1 MRYPQLKPLPTSREM
16 VDVFRGYNHNLRIS
30 NGEFFNMKNLTS
42 DNYPVLSPRGKR
54 GVYAKPAS
62 PQGMVAK
69 ETLCYVDGSDFVI
82 GQNRISMGLSTAE
95 EDCPKELV
103 SMGAYVIILP
113 DKKFINTAK
122 PEDRGNI
129 EATFESDGDVTFTL
143 ARVDGSAYEAQ
154 FTQKDAPENPE
165 NSTLWVDTST
175 TPNVLKQWSESAGMW
190 VSIATTYVKIQ
201 STGIGTQF
209 SVGDGVVISGL
220 KDQEEQISALEGA
233 AIIQDKGDD
242 YIVIIGILDKAET
255 LKTKVTI
262 KRTMPVMDF
271 IIEANNR
278 LWGCRYGLD
287 DNGEFVNRLYAS
299 KLGDFK
305 NWNCFAGVSTDS
317 YFANLGTDG
326 YFTGAITH
334 LGAALF
340 FKEHC
345 LHKVYGN
352 VPSDFTVQDTACRGV
367 QSGCENSM
375 AIVNEIL
382 YYKARNAVCSYDG
395 SLPTEISYPL
405 GNVQYFDAVGGA
417 HGNKYYLSMSD
428 GYGAWNLFVFDTA
441 KGLWHRE
448 DDLHA
453 IEFVSYRG
461 EMYCVD
467 AEDRNIITLLGS
479 HEEDEKV
486 VEWMAE
492 TGELGVSSPDMKYVS
507 RITLRMSLEPG
518 SEMKVYAQYDMSDE
532 WILTCAFRG
541 TDLRSFS
548 VPIRP
553 RRCDFMRLKFE
564 GIGPA
569 KIYSITKTIE
579 QGSDRSL

>member
-1 MRYPQLKPLPTSREM
+1 
-16 VDVFRGYNHNLRIS
+16 
-30 NGEFFNMKNLTS
+30 
-42 DNYPVLSPRGKR
+42 
-54 GVYAKPAS
+54 
-62 PQGMVAK
+62 MVAK
-69 ETLCYVDGSDFVI
+69 ETLCYVDGKDFVI
-82 GQNRISMGLSTAE
+82 GQNHIDMGLSTAA

-113 DKKFINTAK
+113 DKKYINTAK
-122 PEDRGNI
+122 PDDRGDI
-129 EATFESDGDVTFTL
+129 EATYESDGDVTFTL
-143 ARVDGSAYEAQ
+143 TRSDGTVYEAQ
-154 FTQKDAPENPE
+154 YTQKDAPENPE
-165 NSTLWVDTST
+165 NATLWVDTST

-190 VSIATTYVKIQ
+190 VSIETTYIKIQ
-201 STGIGTQF
+201 SAGIGAQF

-220 KDQEEQISALEGA
+220 KDQTTQITALEGA
-233 AIIQDKGDD
+233 AIVQDKGDD
-242 YIVIIGILDKAET
+242 YIVVIGILDEAVT
-255 LKTKVTI
+255 INSKVTI
-262 KRTMPVMDF
+262 KRTMPVMDY

-287 DNGEFVNRLYAS
+287 DNGEFVNRLYAC

-317 YFANLGTDG
+317 YFANVGTDG
-326 YFTGAITH
+326 YFTGAVTH

-367 QSGCENSM
+367 QAGCSKSL

-382 YYKARNAVCSYDG
+382 YYKDRNAVCAYDG
-395 SLPTEISYPL
+395 SLPTEISYAL
-405 GNVQYFDAVGGA
+405 GNENYYSAVAGA
-417 HGNKYYLSMSD
+417 HGNKYYISMAD
-428 GYGAWNLFVFDTA
+428 GYGQWNLFVYDTA

-453 IEFVSYRG
+453 TEFVSWRG

-479 HEEDEKV
+479 GDPDEKV
-486 VEWMAE
+486 VQWMAE
-492 TGELGVSSPDMKYVS
+492 TGELGISSPDMKYIS
-507 RITLRMSLEPG
+507 RITLRMLLEPG
-518 SEMKVYAQYDMSDE
+518 AEMAIYAQYDMSEE
-532 WILTCAFRG
+532 WILMCHFRG

-553 RRCDFMRLKFE
+553 RRCDYMKLRFE
-564 GIGPA
+564 AKGMG
-569 KIYSITKTIE
+569 KIYSMTKTIE
-579 QGSDRSL
+579 QGSEWS

>member
-1 MRYPQLKPLPTSREM
+1 MQYPQLKVIPSQRQM

-30 NGEFFNMKNLTS
+30 DGEFFDMTNMTS
-42 DNYPVLSPRGKR
+42 DHYPVLSPRGKR
-54 GVYAKPAS
+54 GVWAKPAS

-69 ETLCYVDGSDFVI
+69 ETLCYVDGKDFVI
-82 GQNRISMGLSTAE
+82 GEDRISMELSTAA

-113 DKKFINTAK
+113 DKQYINTAK
-122 PEDRGNI
+122 PEDRGSI

-143 ARVDGSAYEAQ
+143 ARVDGTAYEAQ
-154 FTQKDAPENPE
+154 YTQKDAPEDPE
-165 NSTLWVDTST
+165 NATLWVDTST

-190 VSIATTYVKIQ
+190 VSIETTYIKIQ
-201 STGIGTQF
+201 SSGIGAQF
-209 SVGDGVVISGL
+209 SIGDGVVISGL
-220 KDQEEQISALEGA
+220 KDQTSQISALEGA
-233 AIIQDKGDD
+233 AIVQDKGEDF
-242 YIVIIGILDKAET
+242 IVVIGILDEAVT
-255 LKTKVTI
+255 IDSKVTI
-262 KRTMPVMDF
+262 KRTMPVMDY

-305 NWNCFAGVSTDS
+305 NWNCFAGISTDS
-317 YFANLGTDG
+317 YFANVGTDG

-345 LHKVYGN
+345 LHKVYGGT
-352 VPSDFTVQDTACRGV
+352 PSDFTVQDTACRGV
-367 QSGCENSM
+367 QAGCSKSL

-382 YYKARNAVCSYDG
+382 YYKARNAVCAYDG

-405 GNVQYFDAVGGA
+405 GNVQYYEAVAGE
-417 HGNKYYLSMSD
+417 HGNKYYISMAD
-428 GYGAWNLFVFDTA
+428 GYGKWNLFVYDTA

-453 IEFVSYRG
+453 IEFVSWRG

-467 AEDRNIITLLGS
+467 AEDQNIITLLGS
-479 HEEDEKV
+479 GEPDEKTV
-486 VEWMAE
+486 QWMVE
-492 TGELGVSSPDMKYVS
+492 TGELGISSPDQKYIS
-507 RITLRMSLEPG
+507 RITLRMMLEPG
-518 SEMKVYAQYDMSDE
+518 SEMAIYAQYDRSEE
-532 WILTCAFRG
+532 WMLLCCFRG
-541 TDLRSFS
+541 TSLQSFS
-548 VPIRP
+548 IPIRP
-553 RRCDFMRLKFE
+553 RRCDYMKLRFE
-564 GIGPA
+564 AKGNG
-569 KIYSITKTIE
+569 KIYSMTKTIE
-579 QGSDRSL
+579 EGSEYS

>member
-1 MRYPQLKPLPTSREM
+1 MRYPQLRELPTTREM

-30 NGEFFNMKNLTS
+30 NGEFYNMKNMTS
-42 DNYPVLSPRGKR
+42 DHYPVLSPRGKR

-69 ETLCYVDGSDFVI
+69 ETLCYVDGRDFVI
-82 GQNRISMGLSTAE
+82 GQNRINMGLSTAA

-113 DKKFINTAK
+113 DKKYINTAK

-129 EATFESDGDVTFTL
+129 EATFESVGDVTFTL
-143 ARVDGSAYEAQ
+143 TRVDGTAYEAQ
-154 FTQKDAPENPE
+154 FTQKDAPEKPE
-165 NSTLWVDTST
+165 NATLWVDTST

-190 VSIATTYVKIQ
+190 VSIETTYIKIQ
-201 STGIGTQF
+201 SDGIGEQF
-209 SVGDGVVISGL
+209 SVGDGVVISGV
-220 KDQEEQISALEGA
+220 KDQTSQISALEGA
-233 AIIQDKGDD
+233 AIVQDKGDD
-242 YIVIIGILDKAET
+242 FIVVIGILDESVT
-255 LKTKVTI
+255 INSKVTV
-262 KRTMPVMDF
+262 KRTMPVMDY

-287 DNGEFVNRLYAS
+287 DSGEFVNRLYAC

-317 YFANLGTDG
+317 YFANVGTDG

-367 QSGCENSM
+367 QAGCSKSL

-382 YYKARNAVCSYDG
+382 YYKARNAVCAYDG
-395 SLPTEISYPL
+395 SLPTDISYAL
-405 GNVQYFDAVGGA
+405 GNENYYSAVAGS
-417 HGNKYYLSMSD
+417 HGNKYYISMED
-428 GYGAWNLFVFDTA
+428 GWGKWHLFVYDTA

-453 IEFVSYRG
+453 SEFVSWRG

-467 AEDRNIITLLGS
+467 AEDMNIITLLGS
-479 HEEDEKV
+479 GDPDEKV
-486 VEWMAE
+486 VQWMVE
-492 TGELGVSSPDMKYVS
+492 TGELGISSPDMKYIS
-507 RITLRMSLEPG
+507 RITLRMLLEPG
-518 SEMKVYAQYDMSDE
+518 AEMAIYAQYDMSDE
-532 WILTCAFRG
+532 WILMGCFRG

-553 RRCDFMRLKFE
+553 RRCDYMRLRFE
-564 GIGPA
+564 AKGMG
-569 KIYSITKTIE
+569 KIYSMTKTIE
-579 QGSDRSL
+579 QGSEWS

>member
-1 MRYPQLKPLPTSREM
+1 MRYPQLRELPTTREM

-30 NGEFFNMKNLTS
+30 NGEFYNMKNMTS
-42 DNYPVLSPRGKR
+42 DHYPVLSPRGKR

-69 ETLCYVDGSDFVI
+69 ETLCYVDGRDFVI
-82 GQNRISMGLSTAE
+82 GQNRINMGLSTAA

-113 DKKFINTAK
+113 DKKYINTAK

-129 EATFESDGDVTFTL
+129 EATFESVGDVTFTL
-143 ARVDGSAYEAQ
+143 TRVDGTAYEAQ

-165 NSTLWVDTST
+165 NATLWVDTST

-190 VSIATTYVKIQ
+190 VSIETTYIKIQ
-201 STGIGTQF
+201 SDGIGAQF
-209 SVGDGVVISGL
+209 SVGDGVVISGV
-220 KDQEEQISALEGA
+220 KDQTSQISALEGA
-233 AIIQDKGDD
+233 AIVQDKGDD
-242 YIVIIGILDKAET
+242 FIVVIGILDESVT
-255 LKTKVTI
+255 INSKVTV
-262 KRTMPVMDF
+262 KRTMPVMDY

-287 DNGEFVNRLYAS
+287 DSGEFVNRLYAC

-317 YFANLGTDG
+317 YFANVGTDG

-367 QSGCENSM
+367 QAGCSKSL

-382 YYKARNAVCSYDG
+382 YYKARNAVCAYDG
-395 SLPTEISYPL
+395 SLPTDISYAL
-405 GNVQYFDAVGGA
+405 GNENYYSAVAGS
-417 HGNKYYLSMSD
+417 HGNKYYISMED
-428 GYGAWNLFVFDTA
+428 GWGKWHLFVYDTA

-453 IEFVSYRG
+453 SEFVSWRG

-467 AEDRNIITLLGS
+467 AEDMNIITLLGS
-479 HEEDEKV
+479 GDPDEKV
-486 VEWMAE
+486 VQWMVE
-492 TGELGVSSPDMKYVS
+492 TGELGISSPDMKYIS
-507 RITLRMSLEPG
+507 RITLRMLLEPG
-518 SEMKVYAQYDMSDE
+518 AEMAIYAQYDMSDE
-532 WILTCAFRG
+532 WILMGCFRG

-553 RRCDFMRLKFE
+553 RRCDYMRLRFE
-564 GIGPA
+564 AKGMG
-569 KIYSITKTIE
+569 KIYSMTKTIE
-579 QGSDRSL
+579 QGSEWS

>member
-1 MRYPQLKPLPTSREM
+1 MRYPQLRELPTTREM

-30 NGEFFNMKNLTS
+30 NGEFYNMKNMTS
-42 DNYPVLSPRGKR
+42 DHYPVLSPRGKR

-69 ETLCYVDGSDFVI
+69 ETLCYVDGRDFVI
-82 GQNRISMGLSTAE
+82 GQNRINMGLSTAA

-113 DKKFINTAK
+113 DKKYINTAK

-129 EATFESDGDVTFTL
+129 EATFESVGDVTFTL
-143 ARVDGSAYEAQ
+143 TRVDGTAYEAQ

-165 NSTLWVDTST
+165 NATLWVDTST

-190 VSIATTYVKIQ
+190 VSIETTYIKIQ
-201 STGIGTQF
+201 SDGIGEQF
-209 SVGDGVVISGL
+209 SVGDGVVISGV
-220 KDQEEQISALEGA
+220 KDQTSQISALEGA
-233 AIIQDKGDD
+233 AIVQDKGDD
-242 YIVIIGILDKAET
+242 FIVVIGILDESVT
-255 LKTKVTI
+255 INSKVTV
-262 KRTMPVMDF
+262 KRTMPVMDY

-287 DNGEFVNRLYAS
+287 DNGEFVNRLYAC

-317 YFANLGTDG
+317 YFANVGTDG

-367 QSGCENSM
+367 QAGCSKSL

-382 YYKARNAVCSYDG
+382 YYKARNSVCAYDG
-395 SLPTEISYPL
+395 SLPTDISYAL
-405 GNVQYFDAVGGA
+405 GNDNYYSAVAGS
-417 HGNKYYLSMSD
+417 HGNKYYISMED
-428 GYGAWNLFVFDTA
+428 GWGKWHLFVYDTA

-453 IEFVSYRG
+453 SEFVSWRG

-467 AEDRNIITLLGS
+467 AEDMNIITLLGS
-479 HEEDEKV
+479 GDPDEKV
-486 VEWMAE
+486 VQWMVE
-492 TGELGVSSPDMKYVS
+492 TGELGISSPDMKYIS
-507 RITLRMSLEPG
+507 RITLRMILEPG
-518 SEMKVYAQYDMSDE
+518 AEMAIYAQYDMSDE
-532 WILTCAFRG
+532 WILMGCFRG

-553 RRCDFMRLKFE
+553 RRCDYMRLRFE
-564 GIGPA
+564 AKGMG
-569 KIYSITKTIE
+569 KIYSMTKTIE
-579 QGSDRSL
+579 QGSEWS